1 VKENNELVCNNLNE
15 TELSQLEI
23 TPKEYEKILD
33 IQSAILH
40 KLALNHDYDDIL
52 QHLCL
57 LTEQLLPN
65 SVASIML
72 VNKETGLMSVI
83 SAPSIPQNGWKALE
97 NLKPG
102 PGGGSCGNAVFHN
115 KPQYVLNTFEDDR
128 WIDIRKIAFDFNLC
142 SCWSMPIRDE
152 NNKSIGSFAL
162 SSFEHRLPAP
172 FHKKLLQ
179 TAAFIVNIVQKNREI
194 ENKIQYMLYYDTLTG
209 LKNKTFL
216 DKILHEDKEQTLL
229 LLDINNF
236 SYINNTYGFEVGD
249 KLLKSIANAFKADF
263 KYETVCKLEAD
274 QFAIVFDR
282 NTDIKTSVEKI
293 KKYFYDNELLIN
305 SIALNISFTYGAA
318 SGNENIFKHAII
330 SLKHAKMKGRSS
342 LYIFN
347 EEEENVCFVQ
357 RKQFIEANNILHNAL
372 SSDNIIPYFQGIRDN
387 RNGKIIKFEALVRIK
402 KDKEIISPYVF
413 LKPARSSGLLI
424 EITKIMID
432 KTFQIMANNNYTFS
446 INLTEDDLIR
456 HYILDYLN
464 EKSIQY
470 NIKPTR
476 VTLEIL
482 EGISASGK
490 KNNIKQLD
498 TLKAQGYKLAIDDFG
513 VEYSNFERILNL
525 DINFLKI
532 DAKYIKDID
541 INPKSYEIT
550 KAIVFF
556 AKNVNIPCIAE
567 FVRNESV
574 QKIVEELGIE
584 YSQGYCFSEPSPLP
598 IPIFS

>member
-1 VKENNELVCNNLNE
+1 MNNDLTCKDISQ
-15 TELSQLEI
+15 TEPDEIII
-23 TPKEYEKILD
+23 TPEEYEKILD

-40 KLALNHDYDDIL
+40 KLSLNNDYNDTL

-72 VNKETGLMSVI
+72 VDEKTGLMSVL
-83 SAPSIPQNGWKALE
+83 SAPTIPKSGWRALE

-115 KPQYVLNTFEDDR
+115 KPQYVLNTFKDDR
-128 WIDIRKIAFDFNLC
+128 WVDLRKVAFDFNLC
-142 SCWSMPIRDE
+142 SCWSMPIKDE
-152 NNKSIGSFAL
+152 NNKAIGSFAL
-162 SSFEHRLPAP
+162 SSFEHRLPAT
-172 FHKKLLQ
+172 FHKKLLE
-179 TAAFIVNIVQKNREI
+179 TAAFIVNIVLKSKKRDE
-194 ENKIQYMLYYDTLTG
+194 KIHCMLYYDMLTG

-216 DKILHEDKEQTLL
+216 DKILNEDKEQTLL

-249 KLLKSIANAFKADF
+249 KLLKNIANAFKTDF

-282 NTDIKTSVEKI
+282 NTDIKASVEKI

-318 SGNENIFKHAII
+318 SGNENIFKHAVI

-347 EEEENVCFVQ
+347 EEEENVCFAK

-387 RNGKIIKFEALVRIK
+387 RNGKIIKFEALARIK
-402 KDKEIISPYVF
+402 KDKEIISPYFF
-413 LKPARSSGLLI
+413 LEPARSSGLLT

-432 KTFQIMANNNYTFS
+432 KTFQIMADNNYTFS
-446 INLTEDDLIR
+446 INLTENDLIR
-456 HYILDYLN
+456 HYIVDYLN
-464 EKSIQY
+464 EKSTQY

-490 KNNIKQLD
+490 KNNIKQLN
-498 TLKAQGYKLAIDDFG
+498 TLKEQGYKLAIDDFG

-525 DINFLKI
+525 DIDFLKI

-541 INPKSYEIT
+541 TNPKSYEIT

-556 AKNVNIPCIAE
+556 AKNANIPCVAE
-567 FVRNESV
+567 FVHNESV
-574 QKIVEELGIE
+574 QKVVEELGIE
-584 YSQGYCFSEPSPLP
+584 YSQGYFFSEPSPLP
-598 IPIFS
+598 IS